1 MGEQTRIHSYRY
13 RLTTCSTVSLS
24 PRDHQGFYRAAGDF
38 TDEDLAG
45 YSDLSDHEKDIT
57 NVKINIIYPFY
68 QYGTYE
74 RYHPKSAQ
82 YYIPGSSIKG
92 ALALG
97 NTVQKAINL
106 RVDDIP
112 IKNDDLKLS
121 LLHKVQYESKGD
133 SRAAEISVFFKNVAV
148 EMLKAG
154 VTYWGD
160 LFTDQEKGAVHSL
173 LGEAQKK
180 TAEKL
185 QQFVRMMDDLS
196 GQMKKEEDRT
206 LLSHIQKNVQEIL
219 NGMRGDEPCTSYTLL
234 LGGYK
239 GLILASQW
247 KTREL
252 QSAVYIDRKKNL
264 PHGLVKL
271 TLE

>member
-1 MGEQTRIHSYRY
+1 
-13 RLTTCSTVSLS
+13 LS

-57 NVKINIIYPFY
+57 DVNIIYPFY

-74 RYHPKSAQ
+74 RYNPKTAQ

-112 IKNDDLKLS
+112 IKNSDLRLS

-133 SRAAEISVFFKNVAV
+133 SRVAKIAVFFPNVAV
-148 EMLKAG
+148 EMLKAD
-154 VTYWGD
+154 VTYWGE
-160 LFTDQEKGAVHSL
+160 LFSDREKTDVHSL
-173 LGEAQKK
+173 LEEAQKK
-180 TAEKL
+180 TAGKL
-185 QQFVRMMDDLS
+185 QQFVRMMGDLS
-196 GQMKKEEDRT
+196 DQMKKEEDRT
-206 LLSHIQKNVQEIL
+206 ILSRIQENVQEIL
-219 NGMRGDEPCTSYTLL
+219 NGMRGDEPGTSYTLL